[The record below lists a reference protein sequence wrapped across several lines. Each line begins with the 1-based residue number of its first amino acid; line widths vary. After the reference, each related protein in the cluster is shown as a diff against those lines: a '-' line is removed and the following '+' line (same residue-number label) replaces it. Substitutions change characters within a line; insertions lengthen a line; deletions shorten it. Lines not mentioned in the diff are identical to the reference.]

1 MPTSVRRL
9 PAVAI
14 VVVALLVTLA
24 TVEAA
29 TNEWDAS
36 VGSGAWEV
44 ASNWAVGSV
53 PATVDT
59 VYLRGDASYT
69 VTVSGTT
76 SEMLDLHVG
85 TGNTTHTHVRACFFY
100 YIFILIYFF
109 WDVFLSRCKNVRSK
123 HLAQP
128 TNRESTPPP
137 PSFNASR
144 RC

>member
-109 WDVFLSRCKNVRSK
+109 WDVFLSRCKNVRK
-123 HLAQP
+123 QTFGP
-128 TNRESTPPP
+128 TNQTRINPPP
-137 PSFNASR
+137 PPFF
-144 RC
+144 